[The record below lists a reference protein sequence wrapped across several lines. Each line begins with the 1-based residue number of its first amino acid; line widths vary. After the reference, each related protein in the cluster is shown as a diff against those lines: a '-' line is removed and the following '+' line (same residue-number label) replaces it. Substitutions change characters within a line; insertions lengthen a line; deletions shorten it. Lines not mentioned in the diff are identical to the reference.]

1 MKALILNFRSIK
13 GKKDASKLYV
23 SFTMFD
29 IENKALYQDMFSD
42 VTEIKLPGGEVPNKE
57 DCEKLF
63 PAMADVDFELRQSV
77 NNGRAVFRPVVTEIK
92 NWKFAELR
100 KLV

>member
-1 MKALILNFRSIK
+1 MKALILNFRSVK
-13 GKKDASKLYV
+13 GKKDESKMYV
-23 SFTMFD
+23 CFNMYD
-29 IENKALYQDMFSD
+29 YENKALYQDMFSD
-42 VTEIKLPGGEVPNKE
+42 VTQIKLPGGVVPNKE

-77 NNGRAVFRPVVTEIK
+77 NNGRASFRPVVTEIK
-92 NWKFAELR
+92 SWKFAELR

>member
-1 MKALILNFRSIK
+1 MKALILNFRTIK
-13 GKKDASKLYV
+13 GKKDPNQQYV

-29 IENKALYQDMFSD
+29 IENKCLYQDMFSN
-42 VTEIKLPGGEVPNKE
+42 VTDIKLPEGAVPNQQ

-63 PAMADVDFELRQSV
+63 PAMADINLDLRQTV
-77 NNGRAVFRPVVTEIK
+77 NNGRPVFRPVVTEIK

>member
-1 MKALILNFRSIK
+1 MKALILTFRSIK
-13 GKKDASKLYV
+13 GKKDASKMYV
-23 SFTMFD
+23 SFNMFD

-42 VTEIKLPGGEVPNKE
+42 VEEIKLPGGVVPNKE

-63 PAMADVDFELRQSV
+63 PAMADLDFELRQSV

-92 NWKFAELR
+92 SWKFAELK

>member
-13 GKKDASKLYV
+13 GKKDTTKMYV

-42 VTEIKLPGGEVPNKE
+42 ATEIKLPDDVVPNKE
-57 DCEKLF
+57 DCDKLF
-63 PAMADVDFELRQSV
+63 PAMADVNFELRQSV
-77 NNGRAVFRPVVTEIK
+77 NNGRAVFRPVVTEIVK
-92 NWKFAELR
+92 WKPAELR